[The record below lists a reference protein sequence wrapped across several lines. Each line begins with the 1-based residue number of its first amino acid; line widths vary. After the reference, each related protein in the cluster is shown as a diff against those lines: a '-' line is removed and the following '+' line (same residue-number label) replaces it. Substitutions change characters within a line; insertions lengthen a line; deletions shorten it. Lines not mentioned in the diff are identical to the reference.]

1 MPIDKSKLTIEMIKK
16 AKECKTPEELVEL
29 AKNAGLEL
37 TEAEAESYLAELE
50 DFELDSKALDKIAG
64 GGSCYMDCGGKCWYD
79 STKCT
84 DLY

>member
-1 MPIDKSKLTIEMIKK
+1 MKIDKSKLTAEMIKK

-37 TEAEAESYLAELE
+37 TVPEAESYLAELE
-50 DFELDSKALDKIAG
+50 DFELDSLELDKVAG
-64 GGSCYMDCGGKCWYD
+64 GGSCYMDCSSKCWYD
-79 STKCT
+79 STHCS

>member
-37 TEAEAESYLAELE
+37 TVPEAESYLAELE
-50 DFELDSKALDKIAG
+50 DFELDSKELDKVAG
-64 GGSCYMDCGGKCWYD
+64 GESCYSVCHKNICPLFGI
-79 STKCT
+79 
-84 DLY
+84 